1 MWSFYALAVMFS
13 LSFIQSIVMFGKVSS
28 VPVSGV
34 HKAISLVL
42 MVLIAFVF
50 WDFFEPTKIQIG
62 AILFAL
68 VILRAF
74 LNFVRYLPKSS
85 ITTKYG
91 YWNFF
96 NSLSYLII
104 IIIYQVYK

>member
-13 LSFIQSIVMFGKVSS
+13 LIFLQSIVMFGKVRS
-28 VPVSGV
+28 VTLTGV
-34 HKAISLVL
+34 HHATSFVVMSLIV
-42 MVLIAFVF
+42 FVF
-50 WDFFEPTKIQIG
+50 WDFFEPMKYQAG

-68 VILRAF
+68 ITLRAF
-74 LNFVRYLPKSS
+74 INFVRYLPKSS

-96 NSLSYLII
+96 NALCYMLLVIG
-104 IIIYQVYK
+104 YQVFK